1 MSLTPGRLPRAK
13 CWTFSRAYERPSA
26 SFLPWLKIPPSPWVP
41 GRSPGWRPLCPTAPI
56 FSCACRAMG
65 RSICSSAVWKG
76 RKSLLACCKGKP
88 APPGARTP
96 GRKKDFGAFLAA
108 GRLCCFFC
116 LLAYLFHPAVG
127 ALPLFLY
134 APCVL
139 LAFGA
144 FSLLVYF
151 FVLHHRGL

>member
-26 SFLPWLKIPPSPWVP
+26 FFLPWLKIPPSPWGP

-65 RSICSSAVWKG
+65 RSICSPAVWKG

-108 GRLCCFFC
+108 GRLCCFLPFGLSVPPGRGGAAPFSLC
-116 LLAYLFHPAVG
+116 PLL
-127 ALPLFLY
+127 
-134 APCVL
+134 L